1 MGAMSADALLERL
14 HGVRRTGEGRWIAR
28 CPAHKDRSP
37 SLSVREL
44 EDGRT
49 LVHCFGGCEVG
60 AVLGAAGVEFN
71 ALFPPRPMEHG
82 ARRPAADRFP
92 AADVLR
98 AIVDELAVV
107 AIIAGDLEAGRAVS
121 AEDFARLRLAR
132 DRIEAARRLSL
143 GER

>member
-1 MGAMSADALLERL
+1 MGADALLARL
-14 HGVRRTGEGRWIAR
+14 DGVRRTGEGRWLAR

-71 ALFPPRPMEHG
+71 ALFPPRPMEYG
-82 ARRPAADRFP
+82 ARRRPPDRFP

-107 AIIAGDLEAGRAVS
+107 AIIAGDLEAGRPVG
-121 AEDFARLRLAR
+121 AEDLARLRAAR
-132 DRIEAARRLSL
+132 ERIEAAREVAL
-143 GER
+143 GR